1 MVRGV
6 GSGGA
11 VWTGLEA
18 LESARNSGAAG
29 KAGAVRNGG
38 AGGIEGGLEGGEAVQ
53 SGTDFGNVLTQAVQ
67 SVEQTQANA
76 DGALYRVAT
85 GQDADLHGMITA
97 LEEANIS
104 LRTMASVRD
113 KVVEA
118 YQAIWNM
125 PV

>member
-1 MVRGV
+1 MVNGI
-6 GSGGA
+6 GSG
-11 VWTGLEA
+11 VQMWTGLE
-18 LESARNSGAAG
+18 LGGAN
-29 KAGAVRNGG
+29 KAAKPEGVGQGSEAGG
-38 AGGIEGGLEGGEAVQ
+38 AGGFGE
-53 SGTDFGNVLTQAVQ
+53 VLTNAVQ
-67 SVEQTQANA
+67 SVEQSQAAA
-76 DGALYRVAT
+76 DESMFRVAT
-85 GQDADLHGMITA
+85 GQDADLHGMMIA